1 MHFFCRVITQV
12 LPAWLA
18 SHRIAD
24 LLQQMLPKFSI
35 HFIHMMQISNH
46 LTIYPTFPPPFKGF
60 IKSNCS
66 QSIRRENSSIW
77 QNLFICPNL
86 AGGAQGTHFSAL
98 QKHYMYV
105 FQKYFPIS
113 NFKENSFHIR
123 RKFPP
128 KFWLMR
134 LQVHICFIVRSR
146 TQPEVNNINIINIEF
161 LPLTLILQGSFSYK
175 TLDGNQIWLKL
186 YIKGK
191 IRGCAPCL
199 DPPADLKNSRISSPV
214 FASASPWPAWPWS
227 SLPSW
232 WQRSSAP
239 LQSLPPLE
247 TML

>member
-77 QNLFICPNL
+77 QDLFICPNL

-128 KFWLMR
+128 KFWLMYFR
-134 LQVHICFIVRSR
+134 CTFALSSGAEH
-146 TQPEVNNINIINIEF
+146 N
-161 LPLTLILQGSFSYK
+161 
-175 TLDGNQIWLKL
+175 LKL
-186 YIKGK
+186 TISILSILTISILSILNFCLSHPCWGYSRKAASHIKLLTG
-191 IRGCAPCL
+191 IRFNWSCT
-199 DPPADLKNSRISSPV
+199 SRE
-214 FASASPWPAWPWS
+214 
-227 SLPSW
+227 
-232 WQRSSAP
+232 R
-239 LQSLPPLE
+239 
-247 TML
+247 

>member
-1 MHFFCRVITQV
+1 MIAINKNLIGLGLMHFFCRVITQV

-77 QNLFICPNL
+77 QDLFICPNL

-123 RKFPP
+123 RKF
-128 KFWLMR
+128 
-134 LQVHICFIVRSR
+134 
-146 TQPEVNNINIINIEF
+146 
-161 LPLTLILQGSFSYK
+161 LIDETSGAHL
-175 TLDGNQIWLKL
+175 L
-186 YIKGK
+186 Y
-191 IRGCAPCL
+191 RQEQ
-199 DPPADLKNSRISSPV
+199 N
-214 FASASPWPAWPWS
+214 
-227 SLPSW
+227 
-232 WQRSSAP
+232 
-239 LQSLPPLE
+239 
-247 TML
+247 TT